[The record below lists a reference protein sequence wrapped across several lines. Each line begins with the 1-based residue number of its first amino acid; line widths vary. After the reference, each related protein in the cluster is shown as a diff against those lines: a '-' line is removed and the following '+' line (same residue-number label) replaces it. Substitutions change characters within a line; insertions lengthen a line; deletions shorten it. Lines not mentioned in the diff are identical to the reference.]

1 MRDLINYYY
10 FFGRL
15 ERLFI
20 LLDTGTTPVTRK
32 AAAQQLGDVVR
43 LHPHEL
49 NNLLAKVSQSQK
61 HAHTG
66 FKASLLKLLSQPLPL
81 VTT

>member
-1 MRDLINYYY
+1 MLIITSCLTVS
-10 FFGRL
+10 RL

-32 AAAQQLGDVVR
+32 AAAQQLGDVVK

-49 NNLLAKVSQSQK
+49 NNLLSKVSVQTSRISD
-61 HAHTG
+61 
-66 FKASLLKLLSQPLPL
+66 FYFLFNISDSSSCL
-81 VTT
+81 